1 MSETAAAK
9 EQPKLRDR
17 LESICVEMIE
27 RGILFPEAREQF
39 EKSFITEVV
48 RRHNGN
54 LARAAQRLKIHRNT
68 LTTRIRRYQAV
79 RSSQRRFAEKSS

>member
-1 MSETAAAK
+1 MSETSVAK

-39 EKSFITEVV
+39 EKCFISEVV
-48 RRHNGN
+48 RRYDGN
-54 LARAAQRLKIHRNT
+54 LARAAQKLKIHRNT
-68 LTTRIRRYQAV
+68 LTKRISRFKAS
-79 RSSQRRFAEKSS
+79 RSSQRQFVEKAK